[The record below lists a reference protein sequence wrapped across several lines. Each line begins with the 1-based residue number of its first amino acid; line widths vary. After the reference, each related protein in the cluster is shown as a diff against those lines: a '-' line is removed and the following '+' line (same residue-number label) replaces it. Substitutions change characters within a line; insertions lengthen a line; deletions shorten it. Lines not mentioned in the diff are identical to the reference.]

1 MSNSTDTLLTA
12 TDVRPVA
19 AVLIDLDSTILDE
32 AYVARASYAA
42 CLVVTSERPDIDPV
56 ALAQANFESWMGY
69 WPKAEIPWI
78 LGQLGTDELRFETW
92 RRTFERFD
100 VSDSAFIRHVAQLHY
115 EIELGEYRAFEDVAV
130 ILDSAAANGVK
141 TAVVTNGASDTQRE
155 KLRILGLIDRFDALI
170 VSADTA
176 VAKPD
181 PGIFERALSE
191 LGVSAASTVHV
202 GDSLRSDVG
211 GAIASGIGAVWLNR
225 ENAARGEDDPVPDL
239 EVASLVEVAA
249 LWEAA
254 G

>member
-1 MSNSTDTLLTA
+1 MSLTA
-12 TDVRPVA
+12 TGTRSVG

-42 CLVVTSERPDIDPV
+42 CVVVAGERPELDPI
-56 ALAQANFESWMGY
+56 ALAKANFEAWMGY

-78 LGQLGTDELRFETW
+78 LGQLGTDKLRFETW
-92 RRTFERFD
+92 RRTFERFGVD
-100 VSDSAFIRHVAQLHY
+100 DPAFITHVAKLHY
-115 EIELGEYRAFEDVAV
+115 EIELGEYRAFDDVAV
-130 ILDSAAANGVK
+130 ILDSAAAHGVK

-155 KLRILGLIDRFDALI
+155 KLRILGIIDRFDALI

-181 PGIFERALSE
+181 PGIFERALSQ
-191 LGVSAASTVHV
+191 LGASRSSTVHV

-211 GAIASGIGAVWLNR
+211 GALAAGIGAIWLNR
-225 ENAARGEDDPVPDL
+225 EGAERGEDDPVPDR
-239 EVASLVEVAA
+239 EVASLAEVAA

-254 G
+254 A

>member
-1 MSNSTDTLLTA
+1 MSLSLDGRS
-12 TDVRPVA
+12 VR

-42 CLVVTSERPDIDPV
+42 CVVVAGERPDIDPI
-56 ALAQANFESWMGY
+56 ALAKANFEAWMGY

-78 LGQLGTDELRFETW
+78 LGQLSTDDLRLETW
-92 RRTFERFD
+92 RRTFERFGVD
-100 VSDSAFIRHVAQLHY
+100 DAAFIRHVAELHY
-115 EIELGEYRAFEDVAV
+115 EIELGEYRAFDDVAV
-130 ILDSAAANGVK
+130 ILDSAVAHGVK

-155 KLRILGLIDRFDALI
+155 KLRILGVIDRFDALI

-191 LGVSAASTVHV
+191 LGATAASTVHV

-211 GAIASGIGAVWLNR
+211 GALAAGVGAIWLNR
-225 ENAARGEDDPVPDL
+225 EGVARGEDGPVPDL
-239 EVASLVEVAA
+239 EVASLAEVVA
-249 LWEAA
+249 LWEARP
-254 G
+254 

>member
-1 MSNSTDTLLTA
+1 MSESVDTLITA
-12 TDVRPVA
+12 IDTRSVG
-19 AVLIDLDSTILDE
+19 AVFIDLDSTILDE

-42 CLVVTSERPDIDPV
+42 CVAVSGERPGIDPV
-56 ALAQANFESWMGY
+56 ALATANFEAWIGY

-78 LGQLGTDELRFETW
+78 LGELSTDQLRFETW
-92 RRTFERFD
+92 RRTFERFGID
-100 VSDSAFIRHVAQLHY
+100 DRAFIEHVAKLHY

-155 KLRILGLIDRFDALI
+155 KLRVLGLIDRFDALI

-181 PGIFERALSE
+181 PAIFERALSE
-191 LGVSAASTVHV
+191 VGVSASAAVHV

-211 GAIASGIGAVWLNR
+211 GARSAGVGAIWLNR
-225 ENAARGEDDPVPDL
+225 EGASRGEDAVVPDL
-239 EVASLVEVAA
+239 EVASLAEVVA
-249 LWEAA
+249 LWEPR
-254 G
+254 

>member
-1 MSNSTDTLLTA
+1 MTVTA
-12 TDVRPVA
+12 TGTRSIG

-42 CLVVTSERPDIDPV
+42 CLAVASERPDVDPV

-78 LGQLGTDELRFETW
+78 LGQLSTDELRFETW
-92 RRTFERFD
+92 RRTFERFGID
-100 VSDSAFIRHVAQLHY
+100 DAAFITHVARIHY
-115 EIELGEYRAFEDVAV
+115 EIELGEYRAFDDVAV
-130 ILDSAAANGVK
+130 ILDSAEAHGVK

-155 KLRILGLIDRFDALI
+155 KLRILGIIDRFDALI

-181 PGIFERALSE
+181 AGIFERALTE

-202 GDSLRSDVG
+202 GDSLRSDVA

-225 ENAARGEDDPVPDL
+225 ENAARGEDDPVPEL
-239 EVASLVEVAA
+239 EVASLAEVAA
-249 LWEAA
+249 LWEAGA
-254 G
+254 